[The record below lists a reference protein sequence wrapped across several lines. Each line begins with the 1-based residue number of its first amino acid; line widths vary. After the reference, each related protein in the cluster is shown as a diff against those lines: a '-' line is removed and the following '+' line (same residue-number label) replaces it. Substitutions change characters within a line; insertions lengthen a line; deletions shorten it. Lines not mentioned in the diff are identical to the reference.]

1 MGSGRSSPTEQIKIK
16 ARQVRIN
23 DDDSIFF
30 SLSSLSLL
38 FNFFFGI
45 LFFPIPLAQNNIMG
59 GDLPK
64 FPATKRKA
72 QGMIDDLLH
81 LTLLQSFKM

>member
-59 GDLPK
+59 HELPN

-72 QGMIDDLLH
+72 HGKIDDLLDF
-81 LTLLQSFKM
+81 S